1 MPQSRRTDIIDF
13 LVTNLKEIDGVQS
26 GFDSSYTY
34 TTNIFNNVYRKIKF
48 LDEVNDFPALYLN
61 AGTEIRDF
69 NTKSLTVATLD
80 VTIRAYVFGE
90 DDAQTKVDDLI
101 QDIEHVIYNLGDNS
115 DKGIFDIQIDNITAD
130 EGLIEPYGLAEI
142 VLTIQYRL
150 ED

>member
-1 MPQSRRTDIIDF
+1 MATSRRTEIIDF
-13 LVTNLKEIDGVQS
+13 LVTQLKEIDGAQS
-26 GFDSSYTY
+26 GFDSSFTY
-34 TTNIFNNVYRKIKF
+34 NTNLFNNVFRKIKF
-48 LDEVNDFPALYLN
+48 IDEVNDFPALYLS
-61 AGTEIRDF
+61 AGTENRDF

-101 QDIEHVIYNLGDNS
+101 QDVEHVIYNLGDNA

-142 VLTIQYRL
+142 VITIQYRL